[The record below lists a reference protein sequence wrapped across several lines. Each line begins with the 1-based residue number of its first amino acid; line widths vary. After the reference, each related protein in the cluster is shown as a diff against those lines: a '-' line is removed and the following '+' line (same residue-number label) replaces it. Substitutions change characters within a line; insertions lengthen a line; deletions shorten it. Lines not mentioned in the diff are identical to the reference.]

1 MSELKVNTISEVTG
15 ANGVVVDSVKLK
27 DGGIVIA
34 DAANIGS
41 ASDVD
46 AIAIGS
52 DGDITLTQDLELQ
65 HDGAILSFGA
75 NDEVSL
81 THVHDTGLLLN
92 STMKLQFN
100 DATQF
105 VQGISATV
113 LGLGATDEIDL
124 TATAIDING
133 TLDVSGASQF
143 NGAIVMAGTTPTL
156 TIGDAGAEDA
166 KVVFDGNAQDFHIG
180 LDDSA
185 DDLVIGVGSALGT
198 TTAISI
204 TDGRVVTIG
213 VEGIVANL
221 AGIPFF
227 ADFSNGSLYT
237 ADVSGTDN
245 SATNNTAYGSAAMDA
260 ITTGDRNTAL
270 GEQAAGALNTG
281 ANNVLLGRS
290 AGEDQTTGD
299 NNTAVGYRAL
309 ATNIGGHNNVAIGF
323 GAGETN
329 VASANMFIGLNAGN
343 INSSGARI
351 IAIGHEA
358 YDNADTENDN
368 VAIGFNAIGGTVA
381 GGEENVIVGN
391 YSGDAITSGDANT
404 AIGHSAGSQINT
416 GSKNICVGKGA
427 GGSLTN
433 GTDNIVIG
441 HQIQCT
447 SDNVNSIAFGS
458 DLSASDNS
466 LSNNFIF
473 GKASN
478 IVRNV
483 FTTNASWA
491 RNSDLHKKT
500 NIEDD
505 TLGLRF
511 INNLRTVKFNWK
523 PNSEFPKHYNDYD
536 AEKNHMVTDVRLH
549 GMIAQ
554 EVKTALDIEGVDTFG
569 GWSEDEDGS
578 QRISQEMFVHPLI
591 RAVQELSAE
600 VTELKKKL
608 EDK

>member
-1 MSELKVNTISEVTG
+1 
-15 ANGVVVDSVKLK
+15 
-27 DGGIVIA
+27 
-34 DAANIGS
+34 
-41 ASDVD
+41 
-46 AIAIGS
+46 
-52 DGDITLTQDLELQ
+52 
-65 HDGAILSFGA
+65 
-75 NDEVSL
+75 
-81 THVHDTGLLLN
+81 
-92 STMKLQFN
+92 
-100 DATQF
+100 
-105 VQGISATV
+105 
-113 LGLGATDEIDL
+113 
-124 TATAIDING
+124 
-133 TLDVSGASQF
+133 
-143 NGAIVMAGTTPTL
+143 
-156 TIGDAGAEDA
+156 
-166 KVVFDGNAQDFHIG
+166 
-180 LDDSA
+180 
-185 DDLVIGVGSALGT
+185 
-198 TTAISI
+198 
-204 TDGRVVTIG
+204 
-213 VEGIVANL
+213 
-221 AGIPFF
+221 
-227 ADFSNGSLYT
+227 
-237 ADVSGTDN
+237 
-245 SATNNTAYGSAAMDA
+245 
-260 ITTGDRNTAL
+260 
-270 GEQAAGALNTG
+270 
-281 ANNVLLGRS
+281 
-290 AGEDQTTGD
+290 
-299 NNTAVGYRAL
+299 
-309 ATNIGGHNNVAIGF
+309 
-323 GAGETN
+323 
-329 VASANMFIGLNAGN
+329 MFIGQNAGN

-368 VAIGFNAIGGTVA
+368 VAIGFTALGGTVA

-404 AIGHSAGSQINT
+404 AVGHSAGSQIT
-416 GSKNICVGKGA
+416 SGSKNICLGKGA
-427 GGSLTN
+427 GGTLTT
-433 GTDNIVIG
+433 GADNIAIG

-447 SDNVNSIAFGS
+447 ADNVNSIAFGS
-458 DLSASDNS
+458 DLSASDNA

-483 FTTNASWA
+483 FTTDASWA

-569 GWSEDEDGS
+569 GWSEDKDGS

-591 RAVQELSAE
+591 KAVQELSAE